1 MVLGSTQLHS
11 VFIWY
16 SYTFR
21 AHQDQKREW
30 VITAIFLVRD
40 QSNAII
46 ISKVVACLLQLISWK
61 LTGDLIQLLLWNN
74 FPKPSWTIRAQAL
87 QGPYKLPFHRGFLS
101 HCILNRALL
110 SCSQASIQL
119 FVGHLLDDRAFNVWW
134 CCFSERDLLY
144 YCTLSHCFFN
154 KSGFSVWHP
163 FYHCIHRFIH
173 SMMVSWV
180 VTVVTVVLLV
190 LVLLKTQNRRMKKTI
205 WDGGSIALTG
215 QLIPHTSTQDN
226 LGTQERLGH
235 SHV

>member
-1 MVLGSTQLHS
+1 MNTSSNWWLHLKKKAW
-11 VFIWY
+11 VAHNCILYLFWY

-40 QSNAII
+40 QPNAII

-61 LTGDLIQLLLWNN
+61 FTGDLIQLLLWNN

-87 QGPYKLPFHRGFLS
+87 QGSYELPFHRGFLS

-154 KSGFSVWHP
+154 KSGVF
-163 FYHCIHRFIH
+163 C
-173 SMMVSWV
+173 
-180 VTVVTVVLLV
+180 VTPILSLY
-190 LVLLKTQNRRMKKTI
+190 
-205 WDGGSIALTG
+205 S
-215 QLIPHTSTQDN
+215 
-226 LGTQERLGH
+226 
-235 SHV
+235 